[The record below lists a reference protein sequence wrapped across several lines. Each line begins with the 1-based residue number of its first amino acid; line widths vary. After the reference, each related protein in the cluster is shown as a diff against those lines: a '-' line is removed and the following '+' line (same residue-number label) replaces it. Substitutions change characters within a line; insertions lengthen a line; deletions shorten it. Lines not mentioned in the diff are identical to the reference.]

1 MPTFDFWGHDMKTSV
16 RVLIALATASLLTAC
31 ATPAQHQAYNAELAR
46 SQAVAAAFHQYYSTQ
61 QIINNWNR
69 PTVAYCNTNRT
80 STGDASNAPA
90 NCLKN

>member
-31 ATPAQHQAYNAELAR
+31 ATPAQAYNAELAR

-69 PTVAYCNTNRT
+69 PTVAYCNTNST
-80 STGDASNAPA
+80 STGDASSAPA